1 VRIFRRLHVF
11 IHFLAA
17 CTSLI
22 SLLGMR
28 PLEGTEDPK
37 NNNLH
42 VLLLSGTFID
52 GTKISCQC
60 KMTFDASN
68 GVAFQVK
75 ISSQDEYVSQ
85 FVLVAIS

>member
-1 VRIFRRLHVF
+1 MLIQ
-11 IHFLAA
+11 FLAA

-22 SLLGMR
+22 SLLGMQ

-52 GTKISCQC
+52 GTKIAC
-60 KMTFDASN
+60 KCRMTFNASN
-68 GVAFQVK
+68 GVAFQV
-75 ISSQDEYVSQ
+75 IVASQDDYVSQ

>member
-1 VRIFRRLHVF
+1 
-11 IHFLAA
+11 
-17 CTSLI
+17 
-22 SLLGMR
+22 MQ

-52 GTKISCQC
+52 GTKIAC
-60 KMTFDASN
+60 KCRMTFNASN
-68 GVAFQVK
+68 GVTFQV
-75 ISSQDEYVSQ
+75 IVASQDDYVSQ